1 MNVLFL
7 TQIVPYPPHGGV
19 LQRGYN
25 LLREMSRFGDVHLL
39 AFLHPD
45 TLPNEKLVEESRT
58 VLGKYCRTVEYFP
71 LWPKLSK
78 VHRLLGYLAGAVV
91 SQPFSVLAH
100 RSKAVRKAVQR
111 CLETEKIDIFHVDT
125 IALAQYDSRTLSLP
139 KVMTHH
145 NIESKL
151 MARRASVET
160 GIAARYY
167 LELQAR
173 RLAKYEARQSLKFDM
188 NIMMSELDAADLRRM
203 APGVMTAI
211 VPNGVD
217 IEYFQPRHG
226 EEGPALIY
234 TGGMNMFANRDAVLY
249 FVRDIWPAV
258 KQAVPEVVFYAVGQD
273 PPAELRALSEH
284 DPQIK
289 VTGYVQD
296 VRPYVSRS
304 AVYIVPLR
312 VGGGTRLKVVD
323 AMAQGKAIVSTSIG
337 CEGIDVLSGKNI
349 VIADEPR
356 PFARNVIELLCDATR
371 RKQLGDA
378 ARELA
383 EAKYAWPRIGKQLQE
398 AYLTAMRVSQTRVQA
413 NHA

>member
-25 LLREMSRFGDVHLL
+25 LLKEMSRFGDVHLL

-45 TLPNEKLVEESRT
+45 TLPDEKLVEESRAE
-58 VLGKYCRTVEYFP
+58 LGKYCRTVEYFS

-78 VHRLLGYLAGAVV
+78 AHRLFGYLAGAVV
-91 SQPFSVLAH
+91 PQPFSVLAH
-100 RSKAVRKAVQR
+100 RSKAVRNAVQR
-111 CLETEKIDIFHVDT
+111 CLGEEKIDIFHVDT
-125 IALAQYDSRTLSLP
+125 IALAQYDNRSILLP

-151 MARRASVET
+151 MARRASVESN
-160 GIAARYY
+160 IAARYY

-173 RLAKYEARQSLKFDM
+173 RLAEYEARQSLRFDM
-188 NIMMSELDAADLRRM
+188 NIMMSELDAADLRQI
-203 APGVMTAI
+203 APGVTTAI

-217 IEYFQPRHG
+217 IEYFRPRHG

-234 TGGMNMFANRDAVLY
+234 TGGMNMFANRDAVLF
-249 FVRDIWPAV
+249 FVREIWPAV
-258 KQAVPEVVFYAVGQD
+258 KQAVPDVVFYAVGQD
-273 PPAELRALSEH
+273 PPPELRVLSEQ

-296 VRPYVSRS
+296 IRPYVSRS

-337 CEGIDVLSGKNI
+337 CEGIDVVSGNTI

-356 PFARNVIELLCDATR
+356 TFARNVIELLCDPVR
-371 RKQLGDA
+371 RRQLGDA
-378 ARELA
+378 ARALA
-383 EAKYAWPRIGKQLQE
+383 ETKYAWPGIGKQLHE
-398 AYLTAMRVSQTRVQA
+398 AYLTAMRASQRRSQGD
-413 NHA
+413 HA